1 MALQKELKTNNNN
14 TNKEGS
20 MCHSQ
25 RKKIKIVGI
34 TATFALPQ
42 NSIFPSLFL
51 SLSLNTV
58 LCLVM
63 SNSFAT
69 PWPEA
74 HQAPLPMEVSRQEY
88 WSGVPFPTAGD
99 LPNPR
104 VKPTSLVSPALAGEF
119 FTTMPLTIL
128 YLSVIILFGGFNL
141 TI

>member
-1 MALQKELKTNNNN
+1 MALQKELKTNDN

-42 NSIFPSLFL
+42 NSIFPSLSL

-74 HQAPLPMEVSRQEY
+74 QQAPLPMEFSRQEY

-99 LPNPR
+99 LPHPGI
-104 VKPTSLVSPALAGEF
+104 KPLSPAFPALAGGF
-119 FTTMPLTIL
+119 FTSGPPGKLKRH
-128 YLSVIILFGGFNL
+128 Y
-141 TI
+141 